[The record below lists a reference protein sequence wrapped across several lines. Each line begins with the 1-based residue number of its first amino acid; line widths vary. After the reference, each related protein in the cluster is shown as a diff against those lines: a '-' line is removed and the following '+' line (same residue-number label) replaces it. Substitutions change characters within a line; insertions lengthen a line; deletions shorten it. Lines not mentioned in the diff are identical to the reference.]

1 MDADY
6 LGELAAREAEL
17 AGWKEEAERSHRNVA
32 YWQAELAR
40 LREHLQSLQA
50 TCDRNA
56 ERANR
61 FAAEATKAEAELA
74 TLRGALDA
82 IVKRTADLRWRDEK
96 GRADAAFYAFS
107 IAEDALA
114 ALATPPRL
122 NQPVIE
128 LPERSPLRQELAD
141 TKDELATLRGAL
153 ERVIENPHGCRFCD
167 AGGVLRRPDRRH
179 DDDCPYLAASAA
191 LATRPRRT
199 PEDGEL
205 R

>member
-1 MDADY
+1 MSDEQQAALAARDARIAELEAGWDAETVKRQVADFNK
-6 LGELAAREAEL
+6 LCDEIRRLRDDLAAREAEL

-74 TLRGALDA
+74 TLRGALELA
-82 IVKRTADLRWRDEK
+82 ERDED
-96 GRADAAFYAFS
+96 GRCNVCGHETSHWDTC
-107 IAEDALA
+107 EVGNALS
-114 ALATPPRL
+114 TP
-122 NQPVIE
+122 
-128 LPERSPLRQELAD
+128 
-141 TKDELATLRGAL
+141 
-153 ERVIENPHGCRFCD
+153 
-167 AGGVLRRPDRRH
+167 
-179 DDDCPYLAASAA
+179 
-191 LATRPRRT
+191 PRRT
-199 PEDGEL
+199 PEGE

>member
-74 TLRGALDA
+74 TLRGALERYGHHDWTCSNHDA
-82 IVKRTADLRWRDEK
+82 VYECDCGL
-96 GRADAAFYAFS
+96 
-107 IAEDALA
+107 LA

-153 ERVIENPHGCRFCD
+153 EQAERDEDGRCNVCGHETGHMATCEVGM
-167 AGGVLRRPDRRH
+167 
-179 DDDCPYLAASAA
+179 A
-191 LATRPRRT
+191 LQRRT
-199 PEDGEL
+199 PEGE